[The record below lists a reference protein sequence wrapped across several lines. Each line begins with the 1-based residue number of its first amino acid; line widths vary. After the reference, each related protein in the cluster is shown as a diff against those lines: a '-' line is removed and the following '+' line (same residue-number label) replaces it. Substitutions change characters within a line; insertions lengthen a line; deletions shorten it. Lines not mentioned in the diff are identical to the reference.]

1 MNNFKLKNLVC
12 VISLFAFIPTVT
24 FAAEIFSVDE
34 QLKHG
39 QEMVDSQNL
48 KEKRKLDLEI
58 AILNNEIKNIDG
70 SNQKTIEDAVKKS
83 TALMEKKYLLE
94 IQMLKKQV
102 ANLDKKNNELM
113 GQSGAVSQKVE
124 DIFYTGMIQVGE
136 SKKAEIFASGTKSMY
151 SVGESIVPGVVISSI
166 EPAKLVVRSGGGFR
180 SYSRQSTAQ
189 IADKL
194 YEAAVDKARSGD
206 NHSDAR
212 DMAGNSAIKLPN
224 DFNIGNEERD

>member
-1 MNNFKLKNLVC
+1 MNNLKLKKLVC
-12 VISLFAFIPTVT
+12 VVSLFALMPTVT
-24 FAAEIFSVDE
+24 YAAEIFSVDE

-39 QEMVDSQNL
+39 QEMVDSQNI

-70 SNQKTIEDAVKKS
+70 SNQKTIDDAVKKS

-102 ANLDKKNNELM
+102 ATLNKKNGELM
-113 GQSGAVSQKVE
+113 GQSGAVSQQVE
-124 DIFYTGMIQVGE
+124 DIFYTGMIQVGD
-136 SKKAEIFASGTKSMY
+136 SKKAEVFASGTKSMY

-166 EPAKLVVRSGGGFR
+166 EPTKLVVRSGKGFR
-180 SYSRQSTAQ
+180 TYARQSTAQ

-194 YEAAVDKARSGD
+194 YEAAVDKARSGGD
-206 NHSDAR
+206 RSSAR
-212 DMAGNSAIKLPN
+212 DIVGNSAMKLPN
-224 DFNIGNEERD
+224 DFNIGDEERD